1 MAALAVGSCR
11 ARLENEPGSF
21 WYRSAASSKSFRLSP
36 NVAYRLGGAIPM
48 AAVRSLIDVPTN
60 EGDAMARLEG
70 KTALVTGGSRG
81 IGRAI
86 SERLAADGAL
96 VAVHGRDATSGGEVV
111 SAIAAAGG
119 RAFAIGAD
127 LSPPNGPEALFALLD
142 AELRQRTGSTD
153 LDILVAN
160 AGIARPGSLASTS
173 AEWFDE
179 LFAVNTRSIFFLLQ
193 QAQDRLAVGRRGIT
207 VNTVAPGVIDTDMN
221 ASWLRASV
229 DARDAVSAMSPFNR
243 IGAPADVADAVA
255 FLVSSDARWVTGQYL
270 DATGGA
276 LL

>member
-1 MAALAVGSCR
+1 M
-11 ARLENEPGSF
+11 
-21 WYRSAASSKSFRLSP
+21 
-36 NVAYRLGGAIPM
+36 GG
-48 AAVRSLIDVPTN
+48 LD
-60 EGDAMARLEG
+60 G

-96 VAVHGRDATSGGEVV
+96 VAVHGRDADSGRDVVAAITS
-111 SAIAAAGG
+111 AGG
-119 RAFAIGAD
+119 RAFTVGAD
-127 LSPPNGPEALFALLD
+127 LSAPSGTDVLFAQLD
-142 AELRQRTGSTD
+142 AELRERTGSTG

-160 AGIARPGSLASTS
+160 AGVAGAGSLASTS

-179 LFAVNTRSIFFLLQ
+179 LFAVNTRSVFFLLQ
-193 QAQDRLAVGRRGIT
+193 QAQNRLADGGRVVTMSTGLTKRADPDLLAYSMSKAALDTMILGAAKDLGSRGIT
-207 VNTVAPGVIDTDMN
+207 VNAVAPGVIDTDMN
-221 ASWLRASV
+221 AGWLRTST

-243 IGAPADVADAVA
+243 IGTPPDVADVVA
-255 FLVSSDARWVTGQYL
+255 FLVSNDARWVTGQYL